1 MIGGVRVRALYDY
14 VGQET
19 DELSFKAGKHC
30 KMNDVTV
37 NSAASLYIHIL
48 KPQLCLEGCSHVFG
62 ARMWT
67 IFGGE
72 GAGLT

>member
-1 MIGGVRVRALYDY
+1 MIGGVKVRALYDY

-48 KPQLCLEGCSHVFG
+48 KPQIWL
-62 ARMWT
+62 
-67 IFGGE
+67 
-72 GAGLT
+72 